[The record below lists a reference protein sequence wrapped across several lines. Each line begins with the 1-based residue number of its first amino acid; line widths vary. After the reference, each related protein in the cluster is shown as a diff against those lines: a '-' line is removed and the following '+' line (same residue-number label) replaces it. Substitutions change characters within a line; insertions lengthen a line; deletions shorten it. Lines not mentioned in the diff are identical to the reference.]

1 MAKDTSFVLD
11 TSGAE
16 GILTKMMMPTI
27 QERANAI
34 ASRAR
39 SMASSMSTDPPEITV
54 STRVGTIKQGVR
66 AIADIKAEGNDAHQ
80 NYIGH
85 IVLAKAKDAGRG

>member
-11 TSGAE
+11 TAGAQV
-16 GILTKMMMPTI
+16 ILQKMMMPTI

-34 ASRAR
+34 AARAR
-39 SMASSMSTDPPEITV
+39 SMASSISTDPPTISV
-54 STRVGTIKQGVR
+54 STRIGTIKQGVR
-66 AIADIKAEGNDAHQ
+66 AIADIKAEGSDAHQ

-85 IVLAKAKDAGRG
+85 IVLAKAKDAGRN